1 MLLAYYFVNFLPA
14 IVVGGGVLHIIIY
27 YSREFQNQSTIQP
40 NGLRQANLQR
50 SRGAFRK
57 LHFDSTCRRR
67 KPAKIGR
74 TFPDIR
80 FNFSVPWVYLA

>member
-14 IVVGGGVLHIIIY
+14 IVVGGGVWHIIIY
-27 YSREFQNQSTIQP
+27 YSREFQNQSTILP

-50 SRGAFRK
+50 LRSAFRK
-57 LHFDSTCRRR
+57 PHFDSTCRRR

-80 FNFSVPWVYLA
+80 Y